1 MKRESKRKNHLSS
14 SKLEISSQAKKE
26 IAGLVLIVFS
36 LIFFLSFF
44 HSAGRAGGILQE
56 IFIKS
61 IGWGYFLI
69 PFILLSAGISLIF
82 RQSERKFILSS
93 SIGIVLFIF
102 SVLGFSQI
110 VLPNYQ
116 TAESGGYIG
125 HLIAHPLIFSFG
137 QYAAAVIF
145 FVGVIISLIFIFDT
159 SIKEIFS
166 FLNSLKNKFKKPSSQ
181 DEELS
186 NQTLTPLSENNLVE
200 ETSQN
205 SNKKIENNDSIKINN
220 LNLISKKNSSKK
232 HELDQVIKVEN
243 IDQTN
248 FKLPPLK
255 LLGQETGKPAGGN
268 LKISANIIKQTFHN
282 FGIEVEMA
290 EINVGPTV
298 TQYTLRPAQGVKLTQ
313 ITSLQNDLSLALAA
327 HPLRIEAPIPGR
339 SLVGIEVPN
348 KSIINVRLKNLLES
362 PALKNQKGFLTLALG
377 RDVAGNPIFTDLSKM
392 PHLLI
397 AGATGTG
404 KSVCLN
410 SIILNLI
417 YQYTPNYLRLILLDP
432 KRVEFPIY
440 RDIPHLLTPPV
451 VNIDK
456 MFNTLKWSV
465 AEMERRFKI
474 LAENN
479 CRDVQQYHRLI
490 AKQKETEEKMPYIVL
505 IIDELADLMMAH
517 GRDVEATIVRLS
529 QMARAVGMHLILAT
543 QRPSVKVITGLIKA
557 NITARISFKVAS
569 QIDSR
574 TILDSAGA
582 EKLLGRGD
590 MLFISPTTPKPKR
603 IQGCLITTEEVKRV
617 ADFLKA
623 QSKPDY
629 QEEIIEY
636 EKSSLPGQASQYNND
651 DTDELYEDAKNVV
664 IEEQRGSTSSL
675 QRRLRIGYGRAA
687 RLLDMLEK
695 NGVVGQTNGTK
706 PRKVLIKEK
715 DINKNQFEV

>member
-1 MKRESKRKNHLSS
+1 MSRKSKNKSHVSS
-14 SKLEISSQAKKE
+14 FKLELSSQAQKE
-26 IAGLVLIVFS
+26 IAGLVLIIFS
-36 LIFFLSFF
+36 LIFFFSFF
-44 HSAGRAGGILQE
+44 HSAGRVGGILQNV
-56 IFIKS
+56 FIKS

-69 PFILLSAGISLIF
+69 PFILLAAGISLIF
-82 RQSERKFILSS
+82 RHSERKFILSS
-93 SIGIVLFIF
+93 SLGIILFIF
-102 SVLGFSQI
+102 SILGFFQI
-110 VLPNYQ
+110 VLPGYQ

-125 HLIAHPLIFSFG
+125 QLIAHPLIFLFG
-137 QYAAAVIF
+137 KYVATIIF
-145 FVGVIISLIFIFDT
+145 LIGIIISLIFVFDT
-159 SIKEIFS
+159 SIQQTFS
-166 FLNSLKNKFKKPSSQ
+166 FFVSLKNKFKKQPLPEKELLTSQ
-181 DEELS
+181 
-186 NQTLTPLSENNLVE
+186 ENNSAEKVSTNLD
-200 ETSQN
+200 
-205 SNKKIENNDSIKINN
+205 KKTKNNDSIKINN
-220 LNLISKKNSSKK
+220 LNLTPHKTISKKN
-232 HELDQVIKVEN
+232 ETDQNIKVEN

-268 LKISANIIKQTFHN
+268 LKASANIIKQTFHN

-290 EINVGPTV
+290 EINIGPTV

-348 KSIINVRLKNLLES
+348 KSIINVKLRNLLES
-362 PALKNQKGFLTLALG
+362 SAIKSQKGSLMLALG
-377 RDVAGNPIFTDLSKM
+377 RDVAGNPVFTDLSRM

-410 SIILNLI
+410 SIIISLI

-451 VNIDK
+451 VNVDK

-465 AEMERRFKI
+465 SEMEERFKI

-479 CRDVQQYHRLI
+479 CRDIQQYHRLI
-490 AKQKETEEKMPYIVL
+490 VKQKEVENKMPYIIL

-529 QMARAVGMHLILAT
+529 QMARAVGIHLILAT

-574 TILDSAGA
+574 TILDSSGA

-603 IQGCLITTEEVKRV
+603 IQGCLVTTEEVKKV
-617 ADFLKA
+617 TDFLKS

-636 EKSSLPGQASQYNND
+636 EKPSLPGQISRYGNE
-651 DTDELYEDAKNVV
+651 DTDELYEEAKKVV

-695 NGVVGQTNGTK
+695 NGVVGQANGTK
-706 PRKVLIKEK
+706 PRKVLIKEEET
-715 DINKNQFEV
+715 QGGWE

>member
-1 MKRESKRKNHLSS
+1 MKRESKRKNHSS
-14 SKLEISSQAKKE
+14 SSRLEISSQAKKE
-26 IAGLVLIVFS
+26 IAGLILIVLS
-36 LIFFLSFF
+36 LIFLLSFF

-56 IFIKS
+56 ISIKS

-69 PFILLSAGISLIF
+69 PFILLFAGISLIF

-102 SVLGFSQI
+102 SILGFSQI
-110 VLPNYQ
+110 ILPNYQ
-116 TAESGGYIG
+116 TAESGGYVG
-125 HLIAHPLIFSFG
+125 HLIAHPLIFLFG
-137 QYAAAVIF
+137 QYVAAVIF
-145 FVGVIISLIFIFDT
+145 FVGIIISLIFIFDT

-166 FLNSLKNKFKKPSSQ
+166 FLNSLKNKFKEPSSQ

-186 NQTLTPLSENNLVE
+186 NQTLAPLSENNLAE

-220 LNLISKKNSSKK
+220 LNPISKKNSSKK

-268 LKISANIIKQTFHN
+268 LKISANVIKQTFHN

-327 HPLRIEAPIPGR
+327 HPLRMEAPIPGR

-479 CRDVQQYHRLI
+479 CRDIQQYHRLI
-490 AKQKETEEKMPYIVL
+490 AKQKETEEKMPYIIL

-529 QMARAVGMHLILAT
+529 QMARAVGIHLILAT

-617 ADFLKA
+617 TDFLKA

-636 EKSSLPGQASQYNND
+636 EKSSLPGRTNQYNND